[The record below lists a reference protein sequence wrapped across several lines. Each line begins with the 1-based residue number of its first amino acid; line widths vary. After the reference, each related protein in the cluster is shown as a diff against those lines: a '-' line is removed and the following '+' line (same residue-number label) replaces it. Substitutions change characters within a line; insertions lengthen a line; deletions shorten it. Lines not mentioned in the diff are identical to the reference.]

1 LPNSLRKFPKLQT
14 EEKGQS
20 RRETEGDPNFTSTL
34 ITFSPTTKRQKTM
47 FLRIVIVLLYI
58 CSTSSF
64 LQNVYK
70 CTNVQYS
77 TKQKESGLTLGI
89 KKRYKANTKQN
100 QSNKSKQTLT
110 ADIKMVNHDLE
121 QHNVQHN
128 VKQQNIKGKKM
139 VTWGT
144 DQQDEQKEGQK
155 EDGQQNQRD
164 DGKDDKRDPQ
174 TGKTEGLGD

>member
-1 LPNSLRKFPKLQT
+1 M
-14 EEKGQS
+14 
-20 RRETEGDPNFTSTL
+20 
-34 ITFSPTTKRQKTM
+34 I
-47 FLRIVIVLLYI
+47 LRIVIVLLYI
-58 CSTSSF
+58 CVTNSF

-77 TKQKESGLTLGI
+77 TKQKESGLELGI
-89 KKRYKANTKQN
+89 KKRYKANSRQN

-144 DQQDEQKEGQK
+144 DQQDEQQEGQK
-155 EDGQQNQRD
+155 DDGQQNQRD

-174 TGKTEGLGD
+174 TGKKEDEGIEL